1 MKGKMEI
8 MTKEIE
14 REGQAQLGQRGKAEK
29 KLVLV
34 KKISNPRFETRE
46 LLNNQRKKLIQKIQK
61 KMMIKV
67 QKEREKK
74 KTRKRNI
81 NINTTN
87 ITNTIIKANTNPLD
101 GNPINLNH
109 DCSAPN

>member
-46 LLNNQRKKLIQKIQK
+46 LLNNQRKK
-61 KMMIKV
+61 
-67 QKEREKK
+67 
-74 KTRKRNI
+74 N
-81 NINTTN
+81 
-87 ITNTIIKANTNPLD
+87 
-101 GNPINLNH
+101 
-109 DCSAPN
+109 